1 MANPLVQEALA
12 LKAAVNDAAL
22 LLCQRRRL
30 GLVLRLQQLR
40 RQPHARQ
47 QGEELPLEEA
57 QLTESLSQVKQALLA
72 AGHMAQQL
80 QQLPP
85 DELEG
90 ELARLPGQLAAA
102 EARMLAQLEPLIA
115 VVARLAGEA
124 PVQRLG
130 LALFCCCSWV
140 LSRRAPITYM
150 RACTS
155 CPGAACVVCRRA
167 AGSRRSLCRP
177 ASLLTAAR

>member
-57 QLTESLSQVKQALLA
+57 QLERVKQALLA
-72 AGHMAQQL
+72 AGHMAQPL

-90 ELARLPGQLAAA
+90 ELARLLGQLAAA